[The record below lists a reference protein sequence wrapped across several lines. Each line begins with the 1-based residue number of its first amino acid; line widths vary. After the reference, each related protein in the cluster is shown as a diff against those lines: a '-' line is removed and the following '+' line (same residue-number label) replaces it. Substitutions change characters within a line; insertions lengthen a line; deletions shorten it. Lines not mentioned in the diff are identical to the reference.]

1 MGPLFG
7 RSRVR
12 GLRLSFRAERRAG
25 IDRGERDLHS
35 EPDRGGI
42 PRDFGTTN
50 FKRKKGKR
58 HEKETTCGAPRTLG
72 VPDFLRFPSVF
83 DGFGLATEERDEE
96 RTGREEAGGDGNGQT
111 SI

>member
-1 MGPLFG
+1 MVIRLI
-7 RSRVR
+7 
-12 GLRLSFRAERRAG
+12 GLFRAEVRAG
-25 IDRGERDLHS
+25 IDRGERDLES

-58 HEKETTCGAPRTLG
+58 HEKETTCSDSRLLG

-96 RTGREEAGGDGNGQT
+96 RTGREQEGAEGKGQT